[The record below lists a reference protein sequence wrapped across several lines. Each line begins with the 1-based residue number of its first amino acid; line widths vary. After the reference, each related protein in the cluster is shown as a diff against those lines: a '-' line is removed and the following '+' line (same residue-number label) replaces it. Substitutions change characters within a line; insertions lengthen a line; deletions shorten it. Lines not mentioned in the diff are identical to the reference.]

1 MFNPHTHLPL
11 LFQGDWNG
19 SGAHT
24 NFSTEAMRGDGG
36 MEAIEAAI
44 EKMSTKHMEHIKVYD
59 PNEGADNKKRLIGS
73 HETAAFDKFSW
84 GVADRK
90 ASVRCKIFFSNV
102 PLSRNESCFFPYQ
115 GAPAGGGGRQG
126 VPGGP
131 PPRLQLRPLPSNRKA
146 GGDMLPIEGRR
157 T

>member
-90 ASVRCKIFFSNV
+90 ASVRCKIFFSQCSALPQRVLLFSLIRV
-102 PLSRNESCFFPYQ
+102 PRQVAEDGKGYLEDRRPASNCDPYLVT
-115 GAPAGGGGRQG
+115 GKL
-126 VPGGP
+126 VETCC
-131 PPRLQLRPLPSNRKA
+131 L
-146 GGDMLPIEGRR
+146 
-157 T
+157 

>member
-1 MFNPHTHLPL
+1 
-11 LFQGDWNG
+11 
-19 SGAHT
+19 
-24 NFSTEAMRGDGG
+24 MRGDGG

-90 ASVRCKIFFSNV
+90 ASVRCKIFFLQCSALPQRV
-102 PLSRNESCFFPYQ
+102 LLFPLSGCP
-115 GAPAGGGGRQG
+115 GRWRRTARG
-126 VPGGP
+126 TWRTAAP
-131 PPRLQLRPLPSNRKA
+131 PPTATP
-146 GGDMLPIEGRR
+146 

>member
-1 MFNPHTHLPL
+1 MINPHTHLPL

-90 ASVRCKIFFSNV
+90 ASVRCKIFFFLQCSALPQRV
-102 PLSRNESCFFPYQ
+102 LLFPLSGCP
-115 GAPAGGGGRQG
+115 GRWQRTARG
-126 VPGGP
+126 TWRTAAP
-131 PPRLQLRPLPSNRKA
+131 PPTATP
-146 GGDMLPIEGRR
+146 